1 MSIILE
7 LSFIIFFL
15 FIQFYSTRFSCFLV
29 CWMIYSRNL
38 DTLPYYLVR
47 LVWFRVYFT
56 RLSLVLLRQGEC
68 VFLTL
73 PAGGAS
79 PPSRVVVWHLS
90 VGPLHFIRAS
100 WGVPVPCEVFGDYTV
115 VVASLPRGTGET
127 PSLPVAVA
135 WYRPGGVLEC
145 RSASPG
151 RNSGLSVCSAMLC
164 VGTIFLRCLSGEEQ
178 LLSKKLSV
186 FLSCSF
192 SGSNNTIEL
201 NLSRSLSPSL
211 AVYDYAIVTVETLFA
226 ILYLYLFLLELKFW
240 ETAILISILICIYA
254 HTNTLSLVI
263 TVNIFPPYLYRTKE
277 IMTPIYFIH
286 VFLNIS
292 LLLYKKPM

>member
-1 MSIILE
+1 M
-7 LSFIIFFL
+7 
-15 FIQFYSTRFSCFLV
+15 
-29 CWMIYSRNL
+29 
-38 DTLPYYLVR
+38 
-47 LVWFRVYFT
+47 
-56 RLSLVLLRQGEC
+56 
-68 VFLTL
+68 L
-73 PAGGAS
+73 PAGGTS
-79 PPSRVVVWHLS
+79 PASRVVVWHLS
-90 VGPLHFIRAS
+90 
-100 WGVPVPCEVFGDYTV
+100 
-115 VVASLPRGTGET
+115 TGET

-151 RNSGLSVCSAMLC
+151 RNYGLSVCSAMLC

-226 ILYLYLFLLELKFW
+226 ILYLYLFLLELKVW

-277 IMTPIYFIH
+277 IMTPIYFIMR
-286 VFLNIS
+286 F
-292 LLLYKKPM
+292 

>member
-1 MSIILE
+1 MIPTSPGPKLLALLLLTSHSS
-7 LSFIIFFL
+7 LSPSPVAIFTKL
-15 FIQFYSTRFSCFLV
+15 IHSVQSTRGQTPKASPRRPFLPNT
-29 CWMIYSRNL
+29 WMGGGWGRGK
-38 DTLPYYLVR
+38 
-47 LVWFRVYFT
+47 LVWFRDYFT

-68 VFLTL
+68 VFLML
-73 PAGGAS
+73 PAGGTS
-79 PPSRVVVWHLS
+79 PASRVVVWHLS
-90 VGPLHFIRAS
+90 
-100 WGVPVPCEVFGDYTV
+100 
-115 VVASLPRGTGET
+115 TGEN

-135 WYRPGGVLEC
+135 WYHPGGVLEC

-226 ILYLYLFLLELKFW
+226 ILYLYLFLLELKVW

-277 IMTPIYFIH
+277 IMTPIYFIRA
-286 VFLNIS
+286 FLNIS

>member
-15 FIQFYSTRFSCFLV
+15 FIQFYSCFLV

-90 VGPLHFIRAS
+90 VGPLHFMRAS
-100 WGVPVPCEVFGDYTV
+100 WGVPVPCEVSGDYTV

-135 WYRPGGVLEC
+135 WYRPGGG
-145 RSASPG
+145 AG
-151 RNSGLSVCSAMLC
+151 M
-164 VGTIFLRCLSGEEQ
+164 Q
-178 LLSKKLSV
+178 
-186 FLSCSF
+186 
-192 SGSNNTIEL
+192 
-201 NLSRSLSPSL
+201 
-211 AVYDYAIVTVETLFA
+211 
-226 ILYLYLFLLELKFW
+226 
-240 ETAILISILICIYA
+240 
-254 HTNTLSLVI
+254 
-263 TVNIFPPYLYRTKE
+263 
-277 IMTPIYFIH
+277 
-286 VFLNIS
+286 IS
-292 LLLYKKPM
+292 LPREKLWVVCLFCDAVRGHDFSAVFVWGRAVIVKKALCLFKLLLFWF